1 MAGSTWI
8 EERQGEPVIMKEG
21 ERCRSYRQ
29 LPTLR
34 FTANTLIQDACLEL
48 PSETVVDV
56 RDGVTLVIV
65 ATNGLRVG
73 KNVAFN
79 AKGTGG
85 RRGARA
91 PFASIR
97 RDLPTAAELERVCV
111 EHGNRCAC
119 PSPSDAGFDSIRGRA
134 GEAGAAGGSLYV
146 LAAELTSSGGLA
158 GFSSDVSGGVGGPPG
173 DSGTQ
178 VCVRGDARCTSPTC
192 SADASFGKAGASG
205 QVRLTLGGSS
215 AAKSAAWIGEH
226 TTPAGALTVV
236 ALDSSLAQR
245 GTELDA
251 NAVQQGWQRRAG
263 RTLGP

>member
-8 EERQGEPVIMKEG
+8 EERQGEPVLMKLG

-34 FTANTLIQDACLEL
+34 FTASTLVQDACLEL
-48 PSETVVDV
+48 PSDTVVDV
-56 RDGVTLVIV
+56 REGATLVIV

-73 KNVAFN
+73 KNVSFN
-79 AKGTGG
+79 ARGVGG

-97 RDLPTAAELERVCV
+97 RDIQTAAELERVCV
-111 EHGNRCAC
+111 ERGNQCAC
-119 PSPSDAGFDSIRGRA
+119 PGPSDPGFDSIRGRA
-134 GEAGAAGGSLYV
+134 GEAGAAGGSIYV
-146 LAAELTSSGGLA
+146 IAAELTSTSGSA

-178 VCVRGDARCTSPTC
+178 VCARGDARCISPTC
-192 SADASFGKAGASG
+192 SADASFGKAGAAG
-205 QVRLTLGGSS
+205 QVLLTLGGNS
-215 AAKSAAWIGEH
+215 AGKSVAWINEH
-226 TTPAGALTVV
+226 TVPAGALTVV
-236 ALDSSLAQR
+236 ALESSLAQR
-245 GTELDA
+245 GIELDA

-263 RTLGP
+263 RSLGP